1 MHTMADTPERDQAPT
16 DPAGTASPAE
26 GTEGTAGAEH
36 VGAEHADELK
46 DRFRAALERKRGEA
60 KARSAQGHGAGSQK
74 VGESHRKAGGKR
86 TFRRKSG

>member
-1 MHTMADTPERDQAPT
+1 MADTPETQDPRDQSAPA
-16 DPAGTASPAE
+16 DPATPAE
-26 GTEGTAGAEH
+26 GADH
-36 VGAEHADELK
+36 SDELK

-60 KARSAQGHGAGSQK
+60 KARSTHGHGAGSPK

>member
-1 MHTMADTPERDQAPT
+1 MHTMADTPETQGPHEQAAPA
-16 DPAGTASPAE
+16 DPAASPAE
-26 GTEGTAGAEH
+26 GADHG
-36 VGAEHADELK
+36 DELK

-60 KARSAQGHGAGSQK
+60 KARSSQGHGAGSPK

>member
-1 MHTMADTPERDQAPT
+1 MHTMADTPETQDPRDQAAPA
-16 DPAGTASPAE
+16 DPATPATPAE
-26 GTEGTAGAEH
+26 EADH
-36 VGAEHADELK
+36 SDELK

-60 KARSAQGHGAGSQK
+60 KARSTHGHGAGSPK

>member
-1 MHTMADTPERDQAPT
+1 MHTMADTPETQGPLDQAPT
-16 DPAGTASPAE
+16 DPADAASPTEGAE
-26 GTEGTAGAEH
+26 GADH
-36 VGAEHADELK
+36 SDELK

>member
-1 MHTMADTPERDQAPT
+1 MHTMADTPETQDPSDQAAP
-16 DPAGTASPAE
+16 ASPAE
-26 GTEGTAGAEH
+26 D
-36 VGAEHADELK
+36 AEHADELK

-60 KARSAQGHGAGSQK
+60 KARSAQGHGAGSPK

>member
-1 MHTMADTPERDQAPT
+1 MADTPQTQDPKDKSAPDEAAT
-16 DPAGTASPAE
+16 PA
-26 GTEGTAGAEH
+26 AGSADH
-36 VGAEHADELK
+36 GDELK

-60 KARSAQGHGAGSQK
+60 KARSAQGHGAGSPK